1 VRPIAVVEPL
11 LLGAVPNSEYWAT
24 IAQVLPV
31 LGLAIVLEA
40 RTISQRWTPETPKW
54 LRFTQSLIWVV
65 PLVLLAIGES
75 AALRA
80 LRGVQVWPWWTL
92 LMEITISAAISVL
105 FLAPALELLTKGY
118 AEAAARIM
126 TGGWLPRL
134 RLALLEH
141 REYRQHRKLH
151 TLRAWLWQH
160 LNWHEAVDRII
171 ASGVARLRTLAETS
185 ESPQKEEAEE
195 ELREAIA
202 GQQHA
207 ALGHEDA
214 REMYRETVR
223 FELELTREFRED
235 KIVRRRQLSEARAAE
250 RHRVFQAILADTTH
264 GADEVA
270 EQLAA
275 LAKLVE
281 SLRQSHETS

>member
-160 LNWHEAVDRII
+160 LHWHEAVDRII
-171 ASGVARLRTLAETS
+171 ASGSPGFERWPKPVSHLR
-185 ESPQKEEAEE
+185 
-195 ELREAIA
+195 
-202 GQQHA
+202 
-207 ALGHEDA
+207 
-214 REMYRETVR
+214 
-223 FELELTREFRED
+223 
-235 KIVRRRQLSEARAAE
+235 RRRQRKSCAKRSLGNSMRRWAMKMRGKCIARPSGLS
-250 RHRVFQAILADTTH
+250 LN
-264 GADEVA
+264 
-270 EQLAA
+270 
-275 LAKLVE
+275 
-281 SLRQSHETS
+281 

>member
-1 VRPIAVVEPL
+1 MD
-11 LLGAVPNSEYWAT
+11 S
-24 IAQVLPV
+24 
-31 LGLAIVLEA
+31 
-40 RTISQRWTPETPKW
+40 ETPKW

-151 TLRAWLWQH
+151 TLR
-160 LNWHEAVDRII
+160 
-171 ASGVARLRTLAETS
+171 
-185 ESPQKEEAEE
+185 
-195 ELREAIA
+195 
-202 GQQHA
+202 
-207 ALGHEDA
+207 
-214 REMYRETVR
+214 
-223 FELELTREFRED
+223 
-235 KIVRRRQLSEARAAE
+235 
-250 RHRVFQAILADTTH
+250 RV
-264 GADEVA
+264 VV
-270 EQLAA
+270 AA
-275 LAKLVE
+275 LALA
-281 SLRQSHETS
+281 